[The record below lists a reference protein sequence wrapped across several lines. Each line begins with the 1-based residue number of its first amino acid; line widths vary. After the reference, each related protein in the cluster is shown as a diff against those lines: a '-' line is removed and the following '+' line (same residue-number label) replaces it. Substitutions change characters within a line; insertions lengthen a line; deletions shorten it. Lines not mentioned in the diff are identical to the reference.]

1 MIPGGGN
8 KEFYDTIPKGGDGKN
23 NVKEEE
29 ITDVDDKAGG
39 KSSGRRR
46 KALIEANSRLGKDT
60 AKVDETEEST
70 APLRYPY
77 TKIDEH
83 DDYMKIEV
91 KEFSPPGLSL
101 AEGSRALSLKNSD
114 DAQAR
119 EKTLHTILLP
129 IPEGIS
135 DTKNADWQDGGMG
148 PIKAL
153 LGTTVNATLNGS
165 QDRSLATSVKSG
177 ASELLSNFNTLVGS
191 DRAQLQNL
199 VTGGTAGLIA
209 NALTGS
215 NNIEAAITRSTGLA
229 INKNQQL
236 LFNGITSRSFDFSW
250 DIVPRSRKEAQQVKV
265 IIRLL
270 KQSMSPQRDGYKTL
284 KGLFLKSPDVF
295 QLTYMK
301 GKEQHPFLNA
311 FKPTALTGMSVNYTG
326 SGTYATYH
334 DGNPVHLKLSLS
346 FSELTAVYRD
356 DYSTVQSGS
365 GVGY

>member
-1 MIPGGGN
+1 MIPGGGS
-8 KEFYDTIPKGGDGKN
+8 KEFYDTIPKGKN
-23 NVKEEE
+23 NVKEEVIPDANTKGGRKLGGRVGAILE
-29 ITDVDDKAGG
+29 KKRDGG
-39 KSSGRRR
+39 K
-46 KALIEANSRLGKDT
+46 ET

-83 DDYMKIEV
+83 DDYMKIEI

-101 AEGSRALSLKNSD
+101 AEGSASLSLKNSD
-114 DAQAR
+114 DAQAK

-148 PIKAL
+148 PIRAL
-153 LGTTVNATLNGS
+153 LGATVNSTLDGS
-165 QDRSLATSVKSG
+165 ENRSLASSLKSG
-177 ASELLSNFNTLVGS
+177 SSEILSQFNSLAGS
-191 DRAQLQNL
+191 DRAQIQNL

-209 NALTGS
+209 NALTGGGLES
-215 NNIEAAITRSTGLA
+215 AITRSTGLA
-229 INKNQQL
+229 VNKNQQL
-236 LFNGITSRSFDFSW
+236 LFNGITQRSFDFSW

-270 KQSMSPQRDGYKTL
+270 KQSMSPQRDGYQTL

-356 DYSTVQSGS
+356 DYSKVQSGS

>member
-1 MIPGGGN
+1 MNAGYSTDSGGTSQN
-8 KEFYDTIPKGGDGKN
+8 TIKS
-23 NVKEEE
+23 VKIEE
-29 ITDVDDKAGG
+29 ITDVEDKTGG
-39 KSSGRRR
+39 KSRGRRR
-46 KALIEANSRLGKDT
+46 KALLEANSRLSKDSG
-60 AKVDETEEST
+60 KVDETEEST

-101 AEGSRALSLKNSD
+101 AEGSRSLSLKNSD
-114 DAQAR
+114 DAQAT
-119 EKTLHTILLP
+119 EKTLHTIILP

-148 PIKAL
+148 PIRAL
-153 LGTTVNATLNGS
+153 LGATVNSTLDGS
-165 QDRSLATSVKSG
+165 ENRSLASSLKSG
-177 ASELLSNFNTLVGS
+177 SSEILSQFNSLAGS
-191 DRAQLQNL
+191 DRAQIQNL

-209 NALTGS
+209 NALTGGGLES
-215 NNIEAAITRSTGLA
+215 AITRSTGLA
-229 INKNQQL
+229 VNKNQQL
-236 LFNGITSRSFDFSW
+236 LFNGITQRSFDFSW

-270 KQSMSPQRDGYKTL
+270 KQSMSPQRDGYQTL

>member
-1 MIPGGGN
+1 MAGNAGYSTDAGGTSEN
-8 KEFYDTIPKGGDGKN
+8 TVKTKE
-23 NVKEEE
+23 V
-29 ITDVDDKAGG
+29 ITDTSGKAGG
-39 KSSGRRR
+39 DNLGAKAKAAFELKR
-46 KALIEANSRLGKDT
+46 KLGEDKGNI
-60 AKVDETEEST
+60 DETEEST

-101 AEGSRALSLKNSD
+101 AEGSASLSLKNSD
-114 DAQAR
+114 DAQAK

-148 PIKAL
+148 PIRAL
-153 LGTTVNATLNGS
+153 LGATVNSTLDGS
-165 QDRSLATSVKSG
+165 ENRSLASSLKSG
-177 ASELLSNFNTLVGS
+177 SSEILSQFNSLAGS
-191 DRAQLQNL
+191 DRAQIQNL

-209 NALTGS
+209 NALTGGGLES
-215 NNIEAAITRSTGLA
+215 AITRSTGLA
-229 INKNQQL
+229 VNKNQQL
-236 LFNGITSRSFDFSW
+236 LFNGITQRSFDFSW

-356 DYSTVQSGS
+356 DYSKDQSGS

>member
-1 MIPGGGN
+1 MALANFPADYAEQEKYYASDEYQSSAKAAI
-8 KEFYDTIPKGGDGKN
+8 KN
-23 NVKEEE
+23 NEPLPTFEKNSDLSE
-29 ITDVDDKAGG
+29 DAANVDG
-39 KSSGRRR
+39 
-46 KALIEANSRLGKDT
+46 
-60 AKVDETEEST
+60 TEVSA
-70 APLRYPY
+70 APLRYPF

-83 DDYMKIEV
+83 DDYMKIEI
-91 KEFSPPGLSL
+91 KEFRPPGLSL
-101 AEGSRALSLKNSD
+101 AEGTASLSLKNSD
-114 DAQAR
+114 DAQAL
-119 EKTLHTILLP
+119 EATLYTILLP

-148 PIKAL
+148 PVRAL
-153 LGTTVNATLNGS
+153 LGATVNSTLDGAEN
-165 QDRSLATSVKSG
+165 RSLASSLKAGS
-177 ASELLSNFNTLVGS
+177 SEILSQFNSLAGS

-209 NALTGS
+209 NALTGG
-215 NNIEAAITRSTGLA
+215 NNVEAAITRSTGLA
-229 INKNQQL
+229 VNKNQQL
-236 LFNGITSRSFDFSW
+236 LFNGITQRSFDFNW
-250 DIVPRSRKEAQQVKV
+250 DIIPRSRKEAQQVKV
-265 IIRLL
+265 ILRLL

-311 FKPTALTGMSVNYTG
+311 FKPTALTGMTVNYTG

-356 DYSTVQSGS
+356 DYASAQSGS

>member
-1 MIPGGGN
+1 MNAGYSTDSGGTSQN
-8 KEFYDTIPKGGDGKN
+8 TIKS
-23 NVKEEE
+23 VKIEE
-29 ITDVDDKAGG
+29 ITDVEDNTGG
-39 KSSGRRR
+39 KSRGRRR
-46 KALIEANSRLGKDT
+46 KALLEANSRLSKDSG
-60 AKVDETEEST
+60 KVDETEEST

-101 AEGSRALSLKNSD
+101 AEGSRSLSLKNSD
-114 DAQAR
+114 DAQAT
-119 EKTLHTILLP
+119 EKTLHTIILP

-148 PIKAL
+148 PVRAL
-153 LGTTVNATLNGS
+153 LSATVNSTLDGA
-165 QDRSLATSVKSG
+165 QDRSLASSLKSG
-177 ASELLSNFNTLVGS
+177 ASEIMSQFNSMAGS

-209 NALTGS
+209 NALTGG
-215 NNIEAAITRSTGLA
+215 NNVEAAITRSTGLA
-229 INKNQQL
+229 VNKNQQL

-270 KQSMSPQRDGYKTL
+270 KQSMSPQRDGYQTL

-356 DYSTVQSGS
+356 DYASPLSGD

>member
-1 MIPGGGN
+1 MIPGGGD
-8 KEFYDTIPKGGDGKN
+8 KEFYESIPKGKPSE
-23 NVKEEE
+23 VKIDSQPDATSKGGSKLGGRVGAILEKKR
-29 ITDVDDKAGG
+29 DGG
-39 KSSGRRR
+39 K
-46 KALIEANSRLGKDT
+46 ET

-101 AEGSRALSLKNSD
+101 AEGSASLSLKNSD
-114 DAQAR
+114 DAQAK

-148 PIKAL
+148 PIRAL
-153 LGTTVNATLNGS
+153 LGATVNSTLDGS
-165 QDRSLATSVKSG
+165 ENRSLASSLKSG
-177 ASELLSNFNTLVGS
+177 SSEILSQFNSLAGS
-191 DRAQLQNL
+191 DRAQIQNL

-209 NALTGS
+209 NALTGGGLES
-215 NNIEAAITRSTGLA
+215 AITRSTGLA
-229 INKNQQL
+229 VNKNQQL
-236 LFNGITSRSFDFSW
+236 LFNGITQRSFDFSW

-356 DYSTVQSGS
+356 DYSKVQSGS

>member
-1 MIPGGGN
+1 MAEEYFTFKEDGN
-8 KEFYDTIPKGGDGKN
+8 LYREDGTIVDLGEEVKSDDAVVVDNKKLSEQKEGD
-23 NVKEEE
+23 
-29 ITDVDDKAGG
+29 D
-39 KSSGRRR
+39 
-46 KALIEANSRLGKDT
+46 DT
-60 AKVDETEEST
+60 ATEEST

-83 DDYMKIEV
+83 DDYMKIEI
-91 KEFSPPGLSL
+91 KEFKPPGLSMAEDDSSNLRL
-101 AEGSRALSLKNSD
+101 ASSD
-114 DAQAR
+114 EAQVQ
-119 EKTLHTILLP
+119 ESTLYTIILP

-148 PIKAL
+148 PVRAL
-153 LGTTVNATLNGS
+153 LASTVNATLDGS
-165 QDRSLATSVKSG
+165 QNRSLATSLKSG
-177 ASELLSNFNTLVGS
+177 ASEIISNFNSLAGS
-191 DRAQLQNL
+191 DRQQLQNL

-209 NALTGS
+209 NALTGG
-215 NNIEAAITRSTGLA
+215 NNIDAAITRSTGLA

-250 DIVPRSRKEAQQVKV
+250 DIIPRSRKEAKQVKV
-265 IIRLL
+265 ILRLL
-270 KQSMSPQRDGYKTL
+270 KQSMSPQRNGYATL

-326 SGTYATYH
+326 SGTYATYY
-334 DGNPVHLKLSLS
+334 DGNPVHIKLTLS
-346 FSELTAVYRD
+346 FSELTAIYRD
-356 DYSTVQSGS
+356 DYSTPQSGS